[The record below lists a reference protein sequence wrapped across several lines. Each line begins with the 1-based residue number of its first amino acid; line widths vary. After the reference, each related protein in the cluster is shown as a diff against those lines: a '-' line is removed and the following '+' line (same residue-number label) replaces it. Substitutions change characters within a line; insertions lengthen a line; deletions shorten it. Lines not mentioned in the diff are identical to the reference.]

1 MPQTNPITSR
11 ATLITYCKRRLGDP
25 VVELNLDDTQIQ
37 DRVDDALQYY
47 QDYHYDGIERVYLKH
62 KITPSTMTLDSA
74 PSSTLSGKI
83 TGDSSGATAT
93 IHDST
98 NSTVYRI
105 KSISLDTDFTD
116 GETITDANSVS
127 ATLASSTAIVKGDI
141 DNKYITITDAI
152 VGVINVFPV
161 TDSSYGTVNMFDMN
175 YQLHLND
182 LFDFTDVSMLHYSMV
197 MQHLS
202 LLDDYLVGKAPFD
215 YARHTDKLHLYINW
229 TNDVTPD
236 KYVVIE
242 CYRILDPETYAQVY
256 DDMWLK
262 RYTTALIKRQWG
274 QNLSKFDGITLPG
287 GLTYNGQAILESANE
302 EITTLEE
309 QMEMSFGPQ
318 LGIMVG

>member
-62 KITPSTMTLDSA
+62 QVTSTDIT
-74 PSSTLSGKI
+74 
-83 TGDSSGATAT
+83 
-93 IHDST
+93 
-98 NSTVYRI
+98 
-105 KSISLDTDFTD
+105 
-116 GETITDANSVS
+116 
-127 ATLASSTAIVKGDI
+127 
-141 DNKYITITDAI
+141 NKYISITDAI
-152 VGVINVFPV
+152 VGVINVFPS
-161 TDSSYGTVNMFDMN
+161 TDSSYGSVNMFDMR

-182 LFDFTDVSMLHYSMV
+182 LFDFTDVSILHYSMV

-215 YARHTDKLHLYINW
+215 YARHTDKLHLYIDW
-229 TNDVTPD
+229 ANDVKVD
-236 KYVVIE
+236 EYIVVE

-274 QNLSKFDGITLPG
+274 QNLSKFEGITLPG

>member
-11 ATLITYCKRRLGDP
+11 ATLINYCKRRLGDP
-25 VVELNLDDTQIQ
+25 VVELNIDDTQIQ
-37 DRVDDALQYY
+37 DRIDDALQYY

-62 KITPSTMTLDSA
+62 QVTSTDIT
-74 PSSTLSGKI
+74 
-83 TGDSSGATAT
+83 
-93 IHDST
+93 
-98 NSTVYRI
+98 
-105 KSISLDTDFTD
+105 
-116 GETITDANSVS
+116 
-127 ATLASSTAIVKGDI
+127 
-141 DNKYITITDAI
+141 NKYISITDAI

-161 TDSSYGTVNMFDMN
+161 TDTAYSTVNMFDMR
-175 YQLHLND
+175 YQLHLSD
-182 LFDFTDVSMLHYSMV
+182 LYDFSDVSMLHYSMV

-202 LLDDYLVGKAPFD
+202 LLDDYLVGKAQFD
-215 YARHTDKLHLYINW
+215 YATHTDKLHLYIDW
-229 TNDVTPD
+229 ANDITVD
-236 KYVVIE
+236 EYIVIE

-262 RYTTALIKRQWG
+262 RYATALIKRQWG

-309 QMEMSFGPQ
+309 QMESSFGGQ